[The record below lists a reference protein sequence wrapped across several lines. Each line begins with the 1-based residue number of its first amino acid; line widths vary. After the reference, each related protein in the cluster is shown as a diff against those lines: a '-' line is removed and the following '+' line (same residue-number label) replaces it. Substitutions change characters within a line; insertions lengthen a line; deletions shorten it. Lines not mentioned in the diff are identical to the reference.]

1 MNHVPMVSIGIDVG
15 KAKLD
20 VAGLRTDRTSIHQV
34 FSNTEKGIGSLT
46 RFLKQQRTAAT
57 VPCVLEATGDYHFLA
72 ALMLSDAGYA
82 VKCINPLITKKY
94 CRASVRDAKSDNID
108 CKRLA
113 EIGLIEEHLPAFSDT
128 K

>member
-34 FSNTEKGIGSLT
+34 FSNSEKGIGSLV

-57 VPCVLEATGDYHFLA
+57 IPCVLEATGDYHLLA
-72 ALMLSDAGYA
+72 SLMLAKGGYA
-82 VKCINPLITKKY
+82 VKCINPLIIKKY
-94 CRASVRDAKSDNID
+94 RRASIRDAKND
-108 CKRLA
+108 K
-113 EIGLIEEHLPAFSDT
+113 
-128 K
+128 